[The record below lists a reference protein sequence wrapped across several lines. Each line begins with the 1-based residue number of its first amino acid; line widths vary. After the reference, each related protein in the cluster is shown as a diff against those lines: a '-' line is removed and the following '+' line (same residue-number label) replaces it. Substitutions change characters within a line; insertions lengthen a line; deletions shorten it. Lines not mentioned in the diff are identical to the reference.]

1 MYFHPLE
8 VVGRGSETQ
17 FQTGDNFQLYN
28 LAPKK
33 LPGVARLEM
42 TIMPMT
48 SEVQF
53 STPI

>member
-8 VVGRGSETQ
+8 GVGRGSETQ
-17 FQTGDNFQLYN
+17 FQTGDNFN
-28 LAPKK
+28 CIICKK
-33 LPGVARLEM
+33 LTRVARLEI